1 MAWTTPLTA
10 VANASLTAAQWNA
23 SVRDNLLMTAPA
35 LATTAGSIFVTT
47 ATNAIAE
54 RIPQTALVGGSDNVN
69 ATSYANTTTPGP
81 AVTATSSAKAL
92 IFTSGFMQAAVSS
105 QSIYM
110 AHEVSGATSISAADT
125 WALEH
130 RGAGGTSDII
140 NATRCHLET
149 ALNSG
154 SNTYTVKYRVSATN
168 TPNATVQRRHL
179 TVIPF

>member
-1 MAWTTPLTA
+1 MAWTTPLTG

-23 SVRDNLLMTAPA
+23 SVRDNLLETAPA
-35 LATTAGSIFVTT
+35 KATTAGSIFVTSAANT
-47 ATNAIAE
+47 IVE
-54 RIPQTALVGGSDNVN
+54 RIPQTNLVVGSDSVT
-69 ATSYANTTTPGP
+69 ATSYANTSTPGP

-92 IFTSGFMQAAVSS
+92 IFTSGHMVNNTA
-105 QSIYM
+105 SISTYM
-110 AHEVSGATSISAADT
+110 AHEISGATTIAAADT

-130 RGAGGTSDII
+130 RGSSSGSDML

-154 SNTYTVKYRVSATN
+154 ANTFTVKYRVSGASTG
-168 TPNATVQRRHL
+168 TVQRRHL